1 MRKINFLFL
10 FLTFIL
16 GCKQSNSK
24 DVSNSYNTP
33 SIRDPKAFHS
43 PDEIYGALFDSVQ
56 MKGIYPDS
64 KTFVDCTPNMSSDS
78 ILAIYETERK
88 KPDFNLQYFVNQYFT
103 LPKQHLSNYKPNT
116 YESAEKH
123 IEELL
128 LALTHTPDTVVSGT
142 LLPLPNPYVT
152 KDGKAT
158 EVNYWDSYFT
168 MLGLQAAGRTD
179 MMENMVNN
187 FAFLINTEGY
197 VPYGNRTYFLSRSQP
212 PFFACMVQLLAESK
226 GDDVYKKYLSQLE
239 KEYQFWMDG
248 KPTEG
253 ERGAS
258 FKRHVVWMDGNTLN
272 RYYDDKDKP
281 RPEFYKEDMS
291 AAKKSGQELK
301 IVYRHI
307 RASAESGWDFS
318 SRWLGN
324 GKDFSTIQTTDI
336 APIDLNALLY
346 NLESV
351 IMKGKILEKKL
362 DEAAKYE
369 KLASKRREALMRYCW
384 SEDKQMFFDFDFQK
398 YKKKEVYSLAAV
410 FPLYFRMVTKREAD
424 KVAYAIEKMFLRPGG
439 VVTTLNNTGQTWD
452 SPYGF
457 APLQWMTIK
466 ALRNYGH
473 YVLADEIKK
482 RWVDLNLKVYKSSGR
497 ILDKY
502 NVEDISLDSGG
513 SNYSIQDGF
522 GWTNGVLLKFLKE
535 H

>member
-10 FLTFIL
+10 FLIFNL

-24 DVSNSYNTP
+24 DSSTSYNSP
-33 SIRDPKAFHS
+33 SIRDPNAFHS

-56 MKGIYPDS
+56 MKSIFPDS
-64 KTFVDCTPNMSSDS
+64 KTFVDCMPKMSSDS
-78 ILAIYETERK
+78 ILTIYEVERK
-88 KPDFNLQYFVNQYFT
+88 KSDFNLQSFVNQYFT
-103 LPKQHLSNYKPNT
+103 LPKQHSYNYKSNT
-116 YESAEKH
+116 YGLAEKQ

-128 LALTHTPDTVVSGT
+128 LALTHAPDTVVSGT
-142 LLPLPNPYVT
+142 LLPLPNPYLI
-152 KDGKAT
+152 KDERAT
-158 EVNYWDSYFT
+158 DVNYWDSYFT
-168 MLGLQAAGRTD
+168 MLGLQAAGRIN
-179 MMENMVNN
+179 MVENMVNN

-197 VPYGNRTYFLSRSQP
+197 VPYGNRTYYLSRSQP
-212 PFFACMVQLLAESK
+212 PFFACMIQLLAESK
-226 GDDVYKKYLSQLE
+226 GDEIYKKYLPQLE

-253 ERGAS
+253 DKGTS
-258 FKRHVVWMDGNTLN
+258 SKRRVAWMDGNTLN

-281 RPEFYKEDMS
+281 RPEFYKEDLT

-301 IVYRHI
+301 FVYRHI

-318 SRWLGN
+318 SRWFGN

-336 APIDLNALLY
+336 VPIDLNALLY
-346 NLESV
+346 NLETV

-362 DEAAKYE
+362 DEAAEYE

-424 KVAYAIEKMFLRPGG
+424 KVADAIEKMFLRPGG

-452 SPYGF
+452 SPYGY

-473 YVLADEIKK
+473 YVLADNIKK
-482 RWVDLNLKVYKSSGR
+482 RWVDLNLKVYKSSGKM
-497 ILDKY
+497 LDKY
-502 NVEDISLDSGG
+502 NVEDISIESGG
-513 SNYSIQDGF
+513 SDYSAQDGF
-522 GWTNGVLLKFLKE
+522 GWTNGVLLKLLKE
-535 H
+535 K